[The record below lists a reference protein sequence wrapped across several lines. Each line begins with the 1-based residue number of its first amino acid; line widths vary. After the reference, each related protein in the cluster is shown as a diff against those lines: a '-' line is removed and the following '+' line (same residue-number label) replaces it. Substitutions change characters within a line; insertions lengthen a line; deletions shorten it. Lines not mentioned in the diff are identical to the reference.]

1 MAELEC
7 ENTGNTEVQ
16 GESIDIPTPKRAKKQ
31 QCYFKSQWILEL
43 QGIGKRE
50 VCKSVCIM

>member
-1 MAELEC
+1 MDELEC

-16 GESIDIPTPKRAKKQ
+16 GESTDIPMAKRAKIQ

-43 QGIGKRE
+43 QGIGKSCRG
-50 VCKSVCIM
+50 M

>member
-16 GESIDIPTPKRAKKQ
+16 SESTDIPMHKRAKKQ
-31 QCYFKSQWILEL
+31 KCYFKSQWILEF
-43 QGIGKRE
+43 QGIGKSCRG
-50 VCKSVCIM
+50 M